1 MQELQL
7 QQQLQ
12 QQLAFIAEMDRLKAV
27 YRQTTVKEDGDR
39 FENSAEHSWH
49 IALMAHV
56 FAPLVGEPVDINRA
70 CLMLLLH
77 DIVEIDAGDTFAF
90 ASAADI
96 AAKADKESEAADRL
110 FGLLPS
116 SQAADYRAL
125 WQEYE
130 DAESADARF
139 AKAMD
144 CLLPLIQNMNN
155 EGGSWRRHQVSR
167 SKVLKR
173 NQYLEHSAP
182 RLWAYALEQI
192 DLALANGWLT
202 DD

>member
-1 MQELQL
+1 MQD
-7 QQQLQ
+7 LQ
-12 QQLAFIAEMDRLKAV
+12 QQLAFITEMDRLKAV
-27 YRQTTVKEDGDR
+27 YRQTTVKVDADR

-56 FAPLVGEPVDINRA
+56 FAPLVGEDVDIHRA

-96 AAKADKESEAADRL
+96 EAKAEKEAAAADRL
-110 FGLLPS
+110 FGLLPAGQS
-116 SQAADYRAL
+116 DSYRQL

-130 DAESADARF
+130 DAQSADARF

-167 SKVLKR
+167 SKVIAR
-173 NQYLEHSAP
+173 NRYLEHSAP
-182 RLWAYALEQI
+182 KLWVYAMEQI
-192 DLALANGWLT
+192 DLALANGWLVEG
-202 DD
+202 

>member
-1 MQELQL
+1 MQD
-7 QQQLQ
+7 LQ
-12 QQLAFIAEMDRLKAV
+12 QQLAFIVEMDRLKAV
-27 YRQTTVKEDGDR
+27 YRQTTVKDDKGR

-49 IALMAHV
+49 IAVMAHV
-56 FAPLVGEPVDINRA
+56 FAPMIAEPVDIHRA

-96 AAKADKESEAADRL
+96 ASKADKESEAADRL
-110 FGLLPS
+110 FGLLPD
-116 SQAADYRAL
+116 SQASDFRTL

-167 SKVLKR
+167 SKVVAR
-173 NQYLEHSAP
+173 NKYLEHSAP
-182 RLWAYALEQI
+182 KLWEYALEQI
-192 DLALANGWLT
+192 DIALDKGWLQEG
-202 DD
+202 

>member
-1 MQELQL
+1 MQD
-7 QQQLQ
+7 LQ
-12 QQLAFIAEMDRLKAV
+12 QQLAFIVEMDRLKAV
-27 YRQTTVKEDGDR
+27 YRQTTVKDDKDR

-49 IALMAHV
+49 IAVMAHV
-56 FAPLVGEPVDINRA
+56 FAPMIAEPVDIHRA

-110 FGLLPS
+110 FGLLPD
-116 SQAADYRAL
+116 SQASDFRTL

-167 SKVLKR
+167 SKVVAR
-173 NQYLEHSAP
+173 NKYLEHSAP
-182 RLWAYALEQI
+182 KLWEYALEQI
-192 DLALANGWLT
+192 DIALDKGWLQEG
-202 DD
+202 

>member
-1 MQELQL
+1 MQD
-7 QQQLQ
+7 LQ
-12 QQLAFIAEMDRLKAV
+12 QQLAFITEMDRLKAV
-27 YRQTTVKEDGDR
+27 YRQTTVKVDADR

-56 FAPLVGEPVDINRA
+56 FAPLVGEDVDINRA

-90 ASAADI
+90 ASSADLE
-96 AAKADKESEAADRL
+96 AKAEKEAAAADRL
-110 FGLLPS
+110 FGLLPAGQS
-116 SQAADYRAL
+116 SNYRQL

-130 DAESADARF
+130 DAQSADARF

-155 EGGSWRRHQVSR
+155 EGGSWRRHRVNR
-167 SKVLKR
+167 SKVIAR

-182 RLWAYALEQI
+182 KLWRYAMEQI
-192 DLALANGWLT
+192 DLALENGWLLEG
-202 DD
+202 

>member
-1 MQELQL
+1 MQE
-7 QQQLQ
+7 LQ
-12 QQLAFIAEMDRLKAV
+12 QQLAFIVEMDRLKAV
-27 YRQTTVKEDGDR
+27 YRQTTVKVDEDR

-56 FAPLVGEPVDINRA
+56 FAPLVAEPVDIHRA

-96 AAKADKESEAADRL
+96 AAKADKESAAADRL
-110 FGLLPS
+110 FGLLPAA
-116 SQAADYRAL
+116 QAADYRTL

-155 EGGSWRRHQVSR
+155 EGGSWCRHQVSR
-167 SKVLKR
+167 SKVVAR
-173 NQYLEHSAP
+173 NKYLEQSAP
-182 RLWAYALEQI
+182 KLWEYALEQI
-192 DLALANGWLT
+192 DIALEKGWLQEG
-202 DD
+202 

>member
-1 MQELQL
+1 MQD
-7 QQQLQ
+7 LQ
-12 QQLAFIAEMDRLKAV
+12 QQLAFIVEMDRLKSV
-27 YRQTTVKEDGDR
+27 YRQTTIKDDNDR

-56 FAPLVGEPVDINRA
+56 FAPLTDEPVDIHRA

-96 AAKADKESEAADRL
+96 AAKADKESDAADRL

-130 DAESADARF
+130 DAESADACF

-167 SKVLKR
+167 SKVVAR
-173 NQYLEHSAP
+173 NRYLEHSAP
-182 RLWAYALEQI
+182 KLWEYALEQI
-192 DLALANGWLT
+192 DLALEKGWLQEG
-202 DD
+202 